1 MTLGETALSGG
12 VSGLISVAIPYP
24 LDTIRCRQ
32 QANIASRTSM
42 CRVARTLLEQSG
54 PRVLYK
60 GITTQLCFHVPAQAL
75 YFCTYERT
83 SSLLKKQ
90 LPNDSILVEGLAG
103 AWATVAGYT
112 LWTPMD
118 NICQRCQ
125 TSNNFQKTGWYIFKQ
140 IITNEGCRGFYI
152 GFGTSLLAEI
162 PMVSLFWILYERL
175 KIATKSQFGSEWG
188 SVSFSS
194 LLAGTVATLLSNPID
209 VVKTQLQLSGSGGPQ
224 ALRNVEQQSAW
235 VFARGVIRKHSLRR
249 LVCAGIGARLLTV
262 VPEFVISVNCF
273 EQVKRILCRE
283 LSIPS

>member
-1 MTLGETALSGG
+1 MTLGETAFSGG

-60 GITTQLCFHVPAQAL
+60 GITTQLCFYGPAQAL

-83 SSLLKKQ
+83 SSIFKKQ
-90 LPNDSILVEGLAG
+90 LPKDSILVEGLAG
-103 AWATVAGYT
+103 ACATVAGFT

-118 NICQRCQ
+118 IICQRCQ
-125 TSNNFQKTGWYIFKQ
+125 TSNSFQKTGWHICKK
-140 IITNEGCRGFYI
+140 ILANEGSRGFYV

-162 PMVSLFWILYERL
+162 PMISVFWIIYERL
-175 KIATKSQFGSEWG
+175 KVVTKLHFRSEWG
-188 SVSFSS
+188 SVTFSS
-194 LLAGTVATLLSNPID
+194 FIASTVATWLTNPID
-209 VVKTQLQLSGSGGPQ
+209 VVKTQLQLSGAGGPQ
-224 ALRNVEQQSAW
+224 ALRNVEQKPAW
-235 VFARGVIRKHSLRR
+235 VYARGVIKKHSLRR
-249 LVCAGIGARLLTV
+249 LFCAGITARLLTV

-273 EQVKRILCRE
+273 ELIRSVFSGE

>member
-1 MTLGETALSGG
+1 MTLGETAISGG

-42 CRVARTLLEQSG
+42 CHVAKTLLHQSG

-60 GITTQLCFHVPAQAL
+60 GLTTQLCFYGPAQAL

-83 SSLLKKQ
+83 SSIFKKQ
-90 LPNDSILVEGLAG
+90 LPKDSILVEGLAG
-103 AWATVAGYT
+103 ACATTAGFT

-118 NICQRCQ
+118 VLCQRCQ
-125 TSNNFQKTGWYIFKQ
+125 TSNNFQKTGWHICKT
-140 IITNEGCRGFYI
+140 ILANEGVRGLYV
-152 GFGTSLLAEI
+152 GYGTSLLAEI
-162 PMVSLFWILYERL
+162 PMISVFWILYERL
-175 KIATKSQFGSEWG
+175 KIVTRPHFESEWK

-194 LLAGTVATLLSNPID
+194 FLAATVATWLTNPID

-224 ALRNVEQQSAW
+224 ELRNVEQKSALRY
-235 VFARGVIRKHSLRR
+235 AQEVIKKHSMRR
-249 LVCAGIGARLLTV
+249 LFCAGITARLLTV

-273 EQVKRILCRE
+273 ELIRGLFCGE
-283 LSIPS
+283 LSISS

>member
-60 GITTQLCFHVPAQAL
+60 GITTQLCFYCPAQAL

-83 SSLLKKQ
+83 WSIFKKQ
-90 LPNDSILVEGLAG
+90 LPKDSILVEGLAG
-103 AWATVAGYT
+103 ACATVAGYT
-112 LWTPMD
+112 LWNPMD
-118 NICQRCQ
+118 IICQRCQ
-125 TSNNFQKTGWYIFKQ
+125 TSNNFEKTGWHICKQ
-140 IITNEGCRGFYI
+140 IFANEGGRGFYV

-162 PMVSLFWILYERL
+162 PNVAVFWILYERL
-175 KIATKSQFGSEWG
+175 KIVTKPHFRSELG
-188 SVSFSS
+188 NVTFSS
-194 LLAGTVATLLSNPID
+194 LLAGTVATWLSNPID

-224 ALRNVEQQSAW
+224 ALRNVEKQSTW
-235 VFARGVIRKHSLRR
+235 MYARGVIRKHSLRR
-249 LVCAGIGARLLTV
+249 LFCAGIGARLLTV
-262 VPEFVISVNCF
+262 VPDYVISINCF
-273 EQVKRILCRE
+273 ELARSVFCSE